1 MNNKNSKT
9 KKHLKL
15 ASVLSAITIC
25 SILGSSAQQAHA
37 NRFTDFFRG
46 AINSL
51 RSFFRLGG
59 RSSTTTATGTSAN
72 VTLKRATKGTSAGS
86 NDNMNNP
93 NLQPVTTFDV
103 DAVGESG
110 GLGTPPRGKY
120 IGYTKGEN
128 GRVQYKELDPSELKT
143 PTYKSGTSKT
153 QGTDGATGGSE
164 KGKEPIYAKLDLKKL
179 GGGSSGVRDN
189 GNGTIYTKV
198 KGSPG
203 TDAPDLSRLNLKK
216 GRSSSKESGKQ
227 SVFGLFQEGP
237 MNSETP
243 PPLPVKQNKYTTQST
258 GATGSSGSTGASGS
272 SNLVNEPV
280 KTPIKQPILSKLK
293 KFFSTDKNN
302 GSDSG
307 TTKGATGPL
316 KSSDVNLKDIESG
329 KVTSFYNENSDDII
343 SKPKTTTT
351 TTKTTGTG
359 TNPPKTP
366 FEELKALFEGRSSRE
381 SDISYSSGLNQAISE
396 TPPPLPQRNES
407 LASDSYTGPVGG
419 NTGISPKAQ
428 KVLGFQD
435 GYTGDFSSSGGPTGT
450 RSKLLKKK

>member
-25 SILGSSAQQAHA
+25 SVLGSSAQQAHA
-37 NRFTDFFRG
+37 NRFTDFFRN
-46 AINSL
+46 AFNNL
-51 RSFFRLGG
+51 RSFLRLGG
-59 RSSTTTATGTSAN
+59 RSSTTTATGARDN
-72 VTLKRATKGTSAGS
+72 VKLRRATKGTSTGS
-86 NDNMNNP
+86 NDSMNNP
-93 NLQPVTTFDV
+93 DLRPVTTFDV

-110 GLGTPPRGKY
+110 GLGTPPTGKY
-120 IGYTKGEN
+120 IGYNKGKD
-128 GRVQYKELDPSELKT
+128 GRVQYKELDPNELKT

-164 KGKEPIYAKLDLKKL
+164 KGKEPIYAQLDLKKL
-179 GGGSSGVRDN
+179 GGGSSGVRRD
-189 GNGTIYTKV
+189 GRETIYTKV

-203 TDAPDLSRLNLKK
+203 TDATDLSRLNLKK
-216 GRSSSKESGKQ
+216 GRPSSKGVSQQ

-258 GATGSSGSTGASGS
+258 GATGASGA

-307 TTKGATGPL
+307 STKGATGPL

-351 TTKTTGTG
+351 TTKTTATD
-359 TNPPKTP
+359 TKTPKTP
-366 FEELKALFEGRSSRE
+366 FEELRALFEGRSKE
-381 SDISYSSGLNQAISE
+381 SDISYTSGLNHATSE
-396 TPPPLPQRNES
+396 TPPLPPQRNES

-435 GYTGDFSSSGGPTGT
+435 GYTGDFSASGGPTGT
-450 RSKLLKKK
+450 RSKLLKRK